1 MIVDIVVVAAAVV
14 AKEDVRLAAKHLLD
28 NEKMLHLYFSVECDA
43 VVVVLFLH
51 NFDYVEVVVVDDIV
65 VVVVVVV
72 VHDIVVVGNV
82 VGFVGGVV
90 VVAVVEEE
98 GFDNLLCLHY
108 NLVAVVVDV
117 VKVEVLEDNLVVEMV
132 VDFVDNIHLLHLDH
146 ILVRNIVLVA
156 ADVVADAVV
165 AADVVGVEADVDY
178 KYRIVVAGDVVEVVV
193 VVAAAVVLELD
204 IFDHIIEL
212 RRPVRK

>member
-1 MIVDIVVVAAAVV
+1 M
-14 AKEDVRLAAKHLLD
+14 
-28 NEKMLHLYFSVECDA
+28 
-43 VVVVLFLH
+43 
-51 NFDYVEVVVVDDIV
+51 
-65 VVVVVVV
+65 
-72 VHDIVVVGNV
+72 
-82 VGFVGGVV
+82 
-90 VVAVVEEE
+90 
-98 GFDNLLCLHY
+98 
-108 NLVAVVVDV
+108 
-117 VKVEVLEDNLVVEMV
+117 EVLEDNLVVEMV

-165 AADVVGVEADVDY
+165 AADVVGVEVDVDY